1 MERTIYELRLKS
13 KHLVNADLSM
23 YFTFSFV
30 IFYIKAYNCLQ
41 VLYLIVALRMF
52 YVRTG
57 I

>member
-1 MERTIYELRLKS
+1 MERRVYLILKS
-13 KHLVNADLSM
+13 KHLVKADLSM
-23 YFTFSFV
+23 YFTFRFV

-41 VLYLIVALRMF
+41 VLYLIVAFRIF